1 MLDGLRPRSSSG
13 PTMESGVNHV
23 RIQAWR
29 WAASILI
36 YPVTI
41 LPGLN
46 AAILLISTLCVGLDS
61 WTWEGALNNLAFG
74 FPAVAGITALWFS
87 TLVPVRWIA
96 QSRWRF
102 LLVTTGLMTGLI
114 MECLFLKA
122 GMENQA
128 IRLPGA
134 GVSPALGLWGPPSGG
149 LGEPGPV
156 DLYSHSLEPAADSRA
171 FARRSAASSGG
182 QTGIAPGTARAIP
195 AAGAHEVVGAI
206 PEHGKPG

>member
-1 MLDGLRPRSSSG
+1 
-13 PTMESGVNHV
+13 MEPGVNHV

-46 AAILLISTLCVGLDS
+46 AAILLISTLCVGLDC

-87 TLVPVRWIA
+87 TFVPIRRIA

-102 LLVTTGLMTGLI
+102 LLVTTGLMMSLI

-122 GMENQA
+122 GMENRA

-134 GVSPALGLWGPPSGG
+134 GVLQLWVFGGPLLAGSVNLSLLIWTATRLNRRPI
-149 LGEPGPV
+149 PV
-156 DLYSHSLEPAADSRA
+156 RVHVVPPHHLTARQDLRPVRLEPFRPPVPTRWWVPSQNMANRVDRD
-171 FARRSAASSGG
+171 
-182 QTGIAPGTARAIP
+182 
-195 AAGAHEVVGAI
+195 
-206 PEHGKPG
+206 